1 MIIVIGLHVIAL
13 YMDVILPVVFDWF
26 VPILKELIY
35 WYNVT
40 PSICI
45 LKEQIPFFGVTNN
58 LGE

>member
-13 YMDVILPVVFDWF
+13 YMDVLLPVVFDWSA
-26 VPILKELIY
+26 PILKEHIY

-45 LKEQIPFFGVTNN
+45 PKTI
-58 LGE
+58 

>member
-1 MIIVIGLHVIAL
+1 M
-13 YMDVILPVVFDWF
+13 YYLPVVFDWS

-45 LKEQIPFFGVTNN
+45 LKEQIHFFGVTNN

>member
-40 PSICI
+40 PSICTP
-45 LKEQIPFFGVTNN
+45 KEQIPFCGVINN

>member
-35 WYNVT
+35 WYNVN

-45 LKEQIPFFGVTNN
+45 PKEQIPVCGVTNN

>member
-26 VPILKELIY
+26 VPILKEHIY

-45 LKEQIPFFGVTNN
+45 PKEQIHFFGVTNN